1 MSDLVTVENLHKSF
15 GGLQVLRGMSFGV
28 PEGEMRVL
36 LGPNGCGKSTFLKT
50 MIGLHRPSAGEIRLA
65 GERIDGL
72 HPHEIARLGVS
83 TKLQV
88 PSVFR
93 ELSVYQNI
101 RIAVQRETGRDAR
114 SRNMVI
120 DETLDMIGLLTQAG
134 NRAGNLSHGHQ
145 QWLEIGMAIASQPR
159 ILLLDEPT
167 AGMTPEETQQT
178 AQIVLRL
185 NRQKGMTVIIVEH
198 DMAFVSAL
206 DAPILVLNQG
216 SIFFEGTIRQVRAH
230 EGVKEIYF
238 GSRA

>member
-120 DETLDMIGLLTQAG
+120 DETLDMIGLITQAG

-216 SIFFEGTIRQVRAH
+216 SIFFEGTLRQVRTH
-230 EGVKEIYF
+230 QGVKEIYF

>member
-15 GGLQVLRGMSFGV
+15 GGLQVLRGMSFRI
-28 PEGEMRVL
+28 PEGGMRVL

-50 MIGLHRPSAGEIRLA
+50 MIGLHRASAGAIRLA
-65 GERIDGL
+65 GKRIDGL
-72 HPHEIARLGVS
+72 LPHEIAQLGVS

-101 RIAVQRETGRDAR
+101 RIAVQRTSGRD
-114 SRNMVI
+114 SRLRNAMI
-120 DETLDMIGLLTQAG
+120 DETLDTIGLLAEADSK
-134 NRAGNLSHGHQ
+134 AGNLSHGHQ

-159 ILLLDEPT
+159 VLLLDEPT

-178 AQIVLRL
+178 ARIVSRL
-185 NRQKGMTVIIVEH
+185 NAERGMSVVIVEH
-198 DMAFVSAL
+198 DMAFVSELA
-206 DAPILVLNQG
+206 APILVLNQG
-216 SIFFEGTIRQVRAH
+216 TIFFEGTLQEVRSHA
-230 EGVKEIYF
+230 GVKEIYF

>member
-1 MSDLVTVENLHKSF
+1 MSDLVTVKNLHKSF
-15 GGLQVLRGMSFGV
+15 GGLQVLRGMSFRI

-50 MIGLHRPSAGEIRLA
+50 MIGLHRPSAGEISFA
-65 GERIDGL
+65 GQRIDRL
-72 HPHEIARLGVS
+72 HPHQIAQLGVS

-88 PSVFR
+88 PSVFK

-101 RIAVQRETGRDAR
+101 RIAVQRKAGPDGGL
-114 SRNMVI
+114 RNALI
-120 DETLDMIGLLTQAG
+120 DETLDTIGLLAKAESK
-134 NRAGNLSHGHQ
+134 AGNLSHGHQ

-178 AQIVLRL
+178 ARIVARL
-185 NRQKGMTVIIVEH
+185 NREKGMSVVIVEH
-198 DMAFVSAL
+198 DMAFVSEL

-216 SIFFEGTIRQVRAH
+216 TIYFQGTLQQVRSHA
-230 EGVKEIYF
+230 GVREIYF

>member
-65 GERIDGL
+65 GERVDGL

-185 NRQKGMTVIIVEH
+185 NREKGMTVIIVEH

-216 SIFFEGTIRQVRAH
+216 SIFFEGTLRQVRTH

>member
-185 NRQKGMTVIIVEH
+185 NREKGMTVIIVEH

-216 SIFFEGTIRQVRAH
+216 SIFFEGTLRQVRTH

>member
-120 DETLDMIGLLTQAG
+120 DETLDMIGLLTQAE

-216 SIFFEGTIRQVRAH
+216 SIFFEGTLRQVRTH
-230 EGVKEIYF
+230 QGVKEIYF

>member
-1 MSDLVTVENLHKSF
+1 MPDLVTVENLHKSF

-50 MIGLHRPSAGEIRLA
+50 MIGLHRPSAGQISLA
-65 GERIDGL
+65 GARIDGL
-72 HPHEIARLGVS
+72 HAHEIARLGVS

-114 SRNMVI
+114 LRNMVI

-134 NRAGNLSHGHQ
+134 NRAGNLAHGHQ

-185 NRQKGMTVIIVEH
+185 NREKGMTVIIVEH

-216 SIFFEGTIRQVRAH
+216 SIFFEGTLRQVRTH

>member
-216 SIFFEGTIRQVRAH
+216 SIFFEGTLRQVRGH

>member
-50 MIGLHRPSAGEIRLA
+50 MIGLHRPSAGQISLA

-216 SIFFEGTIRQVRAH
+216 SIFFEGTLRQVRTH
-230 EGVKEIYF
+230 QGVKEIYF

>member
-1 MSDLVTVENLHKSF
+1 MSDLITVENLHKSF

-50 MIGLHRPSAGEIRLA
+50 MIGLHRPSAGQISLA

-120 DETLDMIGLLTQAG
+120 DETLDVIGLLTQAG

-216 SIFFEGTIRQVRAH
+216 SIFFEGTLRQVRTH
-230 EGVKEIYF
+230 QGVKEIYF

>member
-216 SIFFEGTIRQVRAH
+216 SIFFEGTLRQVRTH
-230 EGVKEIYF
+230 QGVKEIYF

>member
-15 GGLQVLRGMSFGV
+15 GGLQVLRGMSFSV
-28 PEGEMRVL
+28 PQGEMRVL

-50 MIGLHRPSAGEIRLA
+50 MIGLHRASAGEIRLA
-65 GERIDGL
+65 GKRIDGL
-72 HPHEIARLGVS
+72 HPHEIARLGIS

-114 SRNMVI
+114 SRNIVI

-145 QWLEIGMAIASQPR
+145 QWLEIGMAIATQPR

-178 AQIVLRL
+178 VRIVSRL
-185 NRQKGMTVIIVEH
+185 NREKGMTVIIVEH

-216 SIFFEGTIRQVRAH
+216 SIFFEGTLRQVRAH

>member
-1 MSDLVTVENLHKSF
+1 MSDLVTVKNLHKSF
-15 GGLQVLRGMSFGV
+15 GGLQVLRGMSFRI

-50 MIGLHRPSAGEIRLA
+50 MIGLHRPSAGEIMFA
-65 GERIDGL
+65 GQRIDRL
-72 HPHEIARLGVS
+72 HPHQIAQLGVS

-88 PSVFR
+88 PSVFK

-101 RIAVQRETGRDAR
+101 RIAVQRKAGPDGGL
-114 SRNMVI
+114 RNALI
-120 DETLDMIGLLTQAG
+120 DETLDTIGLLAKAESK
-134 NRAGNLSHGHQ
+134 AGNLSHGHQ

-178 AQIVLRL
+178 ARIVARL
-185 NRQKGMTVIIVEH
+185 NREKGMSVVIVEH
-198 DMAFVSAL
+198 DMAFVSEL

-216 SIFFEGTIRQVRAH
+216 TIYFEGTLQQVRSHA
-230 EGVKEIYF
+230 GVREIYF

>member
-1 MSDLVTVENLHKSF
+1 MPDLVTVENLHKSF

-185 NRQKGMTVIIVEH
+185 NREKGMTVIIVEH

-206 DAPILVLNQG
+206 NAPILVLNQG
-216 SIFFEGTIRQVRAH
+216 SIFFEGTLPQVRAN

>member
-28 PEGEMRVL
+28 PQGEMRVL

-50 MIGLHRPSAGEIRLA
+50 MIGLHRPSAGQISLA

-216 SIFFEGTIRQVRAH
+216 SIFFEGTLRQVRTH

>member
-15 GGLQVLRGMSFGV
+15 GGLKVLRGMSFRV
-28 PEGEMRVL
+28 PQGEMRVL

-50 MIGLHRPSAGEIRLA
+50 MIGLHRATAGQIMLA
-65 GERIDGL
+65 GRRIDGL
-72 HPHEIARLGVS
+72 HPHEIARLGIS

-114 SRNMVI
+114 SRDLVI

-134 NRAGNLSHGHQ
+134 DRAGNLSHGHQ
-145 QWLEIGMAIASQPR
+145 QWLEIGMAIATQPR

-178 AQIVLRL
+178 VRIVSRL
-185 NRQKGMTVIIVEH
+185 NREKGMTVIIVEH

>member
-28 PEGEMRVL
+28 SEGEMRVL

-120 DETLDMIGLLTQAG
+120 DETLDMIGLLGQAG

-185 NRQKGMTVIIVEH
+185 NREKGMTVIIVEH
-198 DMAFVSAL
+198 DMAFV
-206 DAPILVLNQG
+206 LNQG
-216 SIFFEGTIRQVRAH
+216 SIYFEGTLQQVRAH
-230 EGVKEIYF
+230 EGVKDIYF